1 MKVSSNSGR
10 VCGGGGGGGVYDSG
24 GGDDN
29 DAGSR
34 GDGGGGGGGGA
45 PISSSSPPCSDSGD
59 GGGDSVRGG
68 NGGLVAGVLV
78 SDQGEVISDRYVGV
92 ARRQF
97 ASRQASERGS
107 TKADQSDSSDDE
119 TTLRQMLVR

>member
-1 MKVSSNSGR
+1 MKVSSSSGR
-10 VCGGGGGGGVYDSG
+10 VCGGGGGVYDSG
-24 GGDDN
+24 GGDGN

-34 GDGGGGGGGGA
+34 GDGGGGGGGGGGA
-45 PISSSSPPCSDSGD
+45 PINSSSPPCSDSGD
-59 GGGDSVRGG
+59 GGVDSVRGG
-68 NGGLVAGVLV
+68 DGGLVAGVLV